1 MRDLYG
7 KRVLV
12 VGLAKS
18 GRAVALAL
26 QRHKALVTVS
36 DIRPPSEFAD
46 VIPELL
52 ANKIGLEL
60 GSQNLDTFLR
70 HDLIV
75 VSPGVPWDL
84 PQLQSARE
92 QHIEVLPE
100 VEVASWFLD
109 GTLVGVTGSNG
120 KTTTVTLLA
129 KMLEA
134 SGLPTFLGGNIG
146 TPLSLAEGHYPPG
159 AIYVIE
165 LSSFQLEAIQEFRPQ
180 VAIFLN
186 LSPNHLDRHPSF
198 EAYAQAK
205 RQIFRNQQADDIAV
219 LNADDSRVSSLAP
232 ALAARKVFFSRRQ
245 QLLHGVFVSGGKVI
259 YRVGHLE
266 RPLFETREVRLRG
279 AFNLED
285 VLAATAAACMLGAEF
300 GALRRVVREF
310 EGVEHRL
317 EYVRTI
323 GAVEFYNN
331 SKATSVDATAKTLE
345 AFEGG
350 VHLIMGGKDKGA
362 PYTPLRPLI
371 KKRVREVLLIGAAAE
386 RIAHDLADV
395 VPLVPAG
402 NLETAVYEAFRHAGP
417 GEVVLL
423 APACSSFD
431 QFENF
436 EQRGRVFKDLVK
448 RLGQQVEAGEVG
460 TPKGRSAVI
469 SAPAPARTEATPPV
483 AAAPAQP
490 IAQAPPAPTPPAP
503 RAAERPRIEPPAQPG
518 VPTVRPAAK
527 EIAERTKESPAA
539 AGSSPEAFPE
549 RPPPQPQAPEAPV
562 AATVTPTREPS
573 QPAEPLTAESEPR
586 EWVYVYEVESQDLP
600 SGEVETTT
608 EGTEDFTPGRLEEVQ
623 DEPLPYESRSSTPP
637 GGSKDSAAGSES
649 QPVAAGAKGS
659 RPNGQGAS
667 AKENSGQPAAPSG
680 QRRLPGVD

>member
-1 MRDLYG
+1 MREVRG
-7 KRVLV
+7 RRALV

-18 GRAVALAL
+18 GRAVALVL
-26 QRHKALVTVS
+26 HRHGAQVTVT
-36 DIRPPSEFAD
+36 DVRPPSEFAE

-60 GSQNLDTFLR
+60 GSQSLDTFLR

-84 PQLQSARE
+84 PQLQAARE
-92 QHIEVLPE
+92 RRIEVLPE

-129 KMLEA
+129 KMFEA

-146 TPLSLAEGHYPPG
+146 TPLSLAEGQYPPG
-159 AIYVIE
+159 AIYVTE
-165 LSSFQLEAIQEFRPQ
+165 LSSFQLEAIQDLRPR
-180 VAIFLN
+180 VAVFLN
-186 LSPNHLDRHPSF
+186 ISPNHLDRHPSF

-205 RQIFRNQQADDIAV
+205 RQIFRNQQAEDIAV
-219 LNADDSRVSSLAP
+219 LNADDPHVCSLAP
-232 ALAARKVFFSRRQ
+232 ALAARKVLFSRRQ
-245 QLLHGVFVSGGKVI
+245 QLLHGVFVSGGRVI

-266 RPLFETREVRLRG
+266 RALFETREVKLRG

-323 GAVEFYNN
+323 AGVEFYNN

-345 AFEGG
+345 AFEKG
-350 VHLIMGGKDKGA
+350 VHLILGGKDKGA
-362 PYTPLRPLI
+362 PYTPLHPLI

-386 RIAHDLADV
+386 RIAKDLPDAA
-395 VPLVPAG
+395 PLVRAG
-402 NLETAVYEAFRHAGP
+402 NLETAVYEAFRHAEP
-417 GEVVLL
+417 GDVVLL

-436 EQRGRVFKDLVK
+436 EHRGRVFKELVH
-448 RLGQQVEAGEVG
+448 RLTKQVESGEIEKPAKRPAVVAVPATTKAEAQPPAAGAQVPVASEAPPPVPPALEPPRPEV
-460 TPKGRSAVI
+460 A
-469 SAPAPARTEATPPV
+469 APARLSPDHLAIEERSTKLPMPGSASAREAV
-483 AAAPAQP
+483 
-490 IAQAPPAPTPPAP
+490 PAPTPPETKP
-503 RAAERPRIEPPAQPG
+503 AE
-518 VPTVRPAAK
+518 VPAATPLAATPTSGLVP
-527 EIAERTKESPAA
+527 EPTAPESP
-539 AGSSPEAFPE
+539 PCE
-549 RPPPQPQAPEAPV
+549 
-562 AATVTPTREPS
+562 
-573 QPAEPLTAESEPR
+573 L
-586 EWVYVYEVESQDLP
+586 VYVYEVESQELP
-600 SGEVETTT
+600 AGET
-608 EGTEDFTPGRLEEVQ
+608 ELVPEYPEEIIPGKLEKVQ
-623 DEPLPYESRSSTPP
+623 DEPLPYESRSADAS
-637 GGSKDSAAGSES
+637 GAAEDPRSES
-649 QPVAAGAKGS
+649 QPVAAGVKGS
-659 RPNGQGAS
+659 RPNAQS
-667 AKENSGQPAAPSG
+667 AGTSSDPDQPAGPAS

>member
-1 MRDLYG
+1 MREVRG
-7 KRVLV
+7 RRALV

-18 GRAVALAL
+18 GRAVALVL
-26 QRHKALVTVS
+26 HRHGAQVTVT

-84 PQLQSARE
+84 PQLQAARDRR
-92 QHIEVLPE
+92 IEVLPE

-146 TPLSLAEGHYPPG
+146 TPLSLAVGQYPPG
-159 AIYVIE
+159 AIYVTE
-165 LSSFQLEAIQEFRPQ
+165 LSSFQLEAISDFRPR

-186 LSPNHLDRHPSF
+186 ISPNHLDRHPSL

-205 RQIFRNQQADDIAV
+205 RQIFRNQQAEDIAV
-219 LNADDSRVSSLAP
+219 LNADDPHVCSLAP
-232 ALAARKVFFSRRQ
+232 ALAARKVLFSRRQ
-245 QLLHGVFVSGGKVI
+245 QLLHGVFVSDGRVI

-266 RPLFETREVRLRG
+266 RGLFETREVKLRG

-317 EYVRTI
+317 EYVR
-323 GAVEFYNN
+323 AVAGVQFYNN

-345 AFEGG
+345 AFESG
-350 VHLIMGGKDKGA
+350 VHLILGGKDKGA
-362 PYTPLRPLI
+362 PYTPLVPLL

-386 RIAHDLADV
+386 RIAKDLSGV
-395 VPLVPAG
+395 VPLVLAG
-402 NLETAVYEAFRHAGP
+402 HLEAAVYQAFRRAEP
-417 GEVVLL
+417 GDVVLL

-436 EQRGRVFKDLVK
+436 EHRGRVFKELVY
-448 RLGQQVEAGEVG
+448 RLEKQVGSREVEA
-460 TPKGRSAVI
+460 PRKRSGVI
-469 SAPAPARTEATPPV
+469 AAPAAPKAETPPPTPTVQVPAAPEPATPMPPVVEPPRQEVAPSASVFPGRLKVEEEAAEFPAPPTVARTEAVP
-483 AAAPAQP
+483 AAPP
-490 IAQAPPAPTPPAP
+490 SSPAHTVAS
-503 RAAERPRIEPPAQPG
+503 AAE
-518 VPTVRPAAK
+518 PAA
-527 EIAERTKESPAA
+527 EESP
-539 AGSSPEAFPE
+539 
-549 RPPPQPQAPEAPV
+549 
-562 AATVTPTREPS
+562 
-573 QPAEPLTAESEPR
+573 PR
-586 EWVYVYEVESQDLP
+586 ELVYVFEVDSQDLP
-600 SGEVETTT
+600 AGEVEPPS
-608 EGTEDFTPGRLEEVQ
+608 EYAEEMAPGRLEKVQ
-623 DEPLPYESRSSTPP
+623 DDPLPYESRSSDASP
-637 GGSKDSAAGSES
+637 AAENSGTLSES
-649 QPVAAGAKGS
+649 QPVAAGVEGS
-659 RPNGQGAS
+659 QPNAQSGGTSAS
-667 AKENSGQPAAPSG
+667 ADQPAGPSGQP
-680 QRRLPGVD
+680 RLPGVD